1 MLKLNYPAFWDRKGF
16 ISFLLY
22 PFTFIFLFLGFIRKV
37 CVKKIRFNYPVICV
51 GNANIGG
58 AGKTPMIKALARFF
72 AYERKKKIVIISKGY
87 GGNYLNTSI
96 VEKNF
101 TTCFAGDEAMELVD
115 SLYNI
120 GDITVLITKKIQ
132 DSQKLVNQ
140 IKPDLILVD
149 DGMQNPGFYKDFI
162 LLIVDGI
169 RGFGNNMLIPAG
181 PMRQNPHDAIK
192 VSDIVVCPNP
202 STLIDAEL
210 KILGSKKYL
219 KAEQYIINE
228 FPRKEKIFL
237 VCGIGNPE
245 KFMQSIKMQKNL
257 IVVGHLYFSDH
268 HKYTQHDIDL
278 IIKMAKQNQADKIFV
293 TEKDN
298 VKLKSFTFAIDLEVI
313 KIEYSDDS
321 LKNIVGVIDEK
332 LKI

>member
-22 PFTFIFLFLGFIRKV
+22 PVTFIFLFLGFIRRL

-51 GNANIGG
+51 GNANVGG
-58 AGKTPMIKALARFF
+58 AGKTPMIKSLASFF
-72 AYERKKKIVIISKGY
+72 ALERKKRILIISKGY
-87 GGNYLNTSI
+87 GGNYINPCI
-96 VEKNF
+96 VEENF
-101 TTCFAGDEAMELVD
+101 TPCFAGDEAMELLD
-115 SLYNI
+115 SLNNS
-120 GDITVLITKKIQ
+120 GDITILIAKKIQ

-140 IKPDLILVD
+140 INPDLILVD

-169 RGFGNNMLIPAG
+169 RGFGNGMLLPAG

-202 STLIDAEL
+202 SALIETEL
-210 KILGSKKYL
+210 KMLGAEKYL
-219 KAEQYIINE
+219 RIEQCIVNE
-228 FPRKEKIFL
+228 FTQDEKIFL

-245 KFMQSIKMQKNL
+245 KFMQLIKMQKNL
-257 IVVGHLYFSDH
+257 TVVGHWYFPDH

-278 IIKMAKQNQADKIFV
+278 IIKLAKQNRADKILV

-298 VKLKSFTFAIDLEVI
+298 VKLKNFTFAIALEVI
-313 KIEYSDDS
+313 KIKYSEDS
-321 LKNIVGVIDEK
+321 LKNIVGIIDEK
-332 LKI
+332 LKM